1 MSQEVLYS
9 IGKVSKICD
18 VSPRMLRYYE
28 QVGLIKPDKIA
39 EPSHYRYYSVH
50 TMRQVQV
57 IRYLIDEGF
66 LLEEIKDGLFS
77 ENMDHMQALFLE
89 KIEQTKEKIEYYH
102 QRLDSLK
109 AWYAL
114 LVEGRWV
121 HQHQH
126 QAITAKYIPENQY
139 FYYERDRGPDEYD
152 SGAYLE
158 TEYFTMSKQGGHSM
172 VDMGGAFHVK
182 YDSYQARME
191 NTYRHM
197 TLLQILYPNS
207 KSQANTVYFGGFL
220 AIACYH
226 IGSLND
232 VRQDYEQML
241 QWAGQHHF
249 ALRGDCYERNVLDV
263 YSTTREENFVTELL
277 LPVQENAADFSRLAQ
292 WEQEEHKKKKL

>member
-1 MSQEVLYS
+1 MSQNTLYS
-9 IGKVSKICD
+9 IGQVSQICD

-39 EPSHYRYYSVH
+39 DTSHYRYYSVH

-66 LLEEIKDGLFS
+66 RLEEIKDGLFS
-77 ENMDHMQALFLE
+77 EDMDHMQELFLE
-89 KIEQTKEKIEYYH
+89 KIDRTKEKIEYYH

-114 LVEGRWV
+114 LIEGRWV
-121 HQHQH
+121 HQHKNCSV
-126 QAITAKYIPENQY
+126 TAKYIPENQY
-139 FYYERDRGPDEYD
+139 FYYERDREIGEQD
-152 SGAYLE
+152 SAAHLE
-158 TEYFTMSKQGGHSM
+158 TEYFTMSKRGGHSM

-182 YDSYQARME
+182 YDSYQERMD

-207 KSQANTVYFGGFL
+207 KSQANTVRFGGFL
-220 AIACYH
+220 AVACYH

-232 VRQDYEQML
+232 VRPEYERML
-241 QWAGQHHF
+241 EWAAQHQF
-249 ALRGDCYERNVLDV
+249 ALRGDCCERNVLDV

-277 LPVQENAADFSRLAQ
+277 LPVQEDATGFGRLAQ
-292 WEQEEHKKKKL
+292 WQQEEHRKEKL